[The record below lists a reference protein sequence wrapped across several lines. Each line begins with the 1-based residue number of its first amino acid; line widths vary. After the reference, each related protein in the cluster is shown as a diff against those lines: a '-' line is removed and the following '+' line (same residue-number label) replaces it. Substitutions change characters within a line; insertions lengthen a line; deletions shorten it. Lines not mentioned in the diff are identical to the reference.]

1 MKILEILSDTW
12 GQEVVDGLAKETK
25 QSEDKTGEILSLALP
40 TLLIAMQKQI
50 LDKKDE
56 AIWQKIFEISSS
68 NKLTGN
74 LYALF
79 SKGYPKQL
87 VEEGKKIL
95 ILILGNKR
103 ENVAKAI
110 EKQCKVL
117 PQITLPIME
126 MATPLLMNL
135 IREERKRHPSIGLND
150 VLEKFTYPTM
160 PSHGQMANLFVDI
173 LNATR
178 EGHILDN
185 LSEQLFSKSKSIN
198 QKDF

>member
-12 GQEVVDGLAKETK
+12 GQEIVKGLAKETK
-25 QSEDKTGEILSLALP
+25 QSEDKMGEILSLALP
-40 TLLIAMQKQI
+40 TLLIAMQKHI

-56 AIWQKIFEISSS
+56 AKWQNILEISSS
-68 NKLTGN
+68 SKLTGN
-74 LYALF
+74 LYSLF
-79 SKGYPKQL
+79 SKGYPRQL
-87 VEEGKKIL
+87 VEEGKNIL
-95 ILILGNKR
+95 ILILGDKR

-126 MATPLLMNL
+126 MVTPLLMNL
-135 IREERKRHPSIGLND
+135 IREERKKYLSIGLND
-150 VLEKFTYPTM
+150 VLEKFTYPTK
-160 PSHGQMANLFVDI
+160 PIHGQMVNLFVDI

-185 LSEQLFSKSKSIN
+185 LSEQLFSKAS
-198 QKDF
+198 Q